1 MSAIANWG
9 ALTIGFLTSSLVL
22 PAYSQVVSD
31 GTINTTVNS
40 INNNF
45 TILNG
50 INKGDNLF
58 HSFSNFSVPTGG
70 SATFDLKNTPDITT
84 IFSRVTG
91 GNISRIDGLIQTLHS
106 NNPVSLFL
114 MNPNGIVFGQNAS
127 LNISGSFVGTT
138 ANRIKFA
145 DGMEFSAV
153 NASKPPLLTMSVPL
167 GLQMGQNSGAI
178 GLQGSGHN
186 ITAGFF
192 APADRSQNP
201 IGLQVRAGNTLAL
214 IGSGV
219 NFSGGVVTTK
229 GGGHLEVGSV
239 SDGLV
244 KLNFTT
250 AGLVGDYSAVNNFN
264 DIHLAQQS
272 LLDASGSG
280 GSIQLQGRNMS
291 LTEGSAVLLQN
302 FGIQQ
307 PSYGITVKATG
318 AVSLTGN
325 TSDGK
330 LNSFI
335 QIDNLGITPSGD
347 INLSAEQ
354 LVLKDGANIHN
365 WTFTPIDGGNITANV
380 KSMIDVDGFVPTNPI
395 VSTSITSITLNSG
408 KAGDMN
414 LSASNL
420 RVLNSGSVSTLS
432 AGSGQAGILRF
443 DIADLLEIA
452 GNNPFT
458 TLSSAVISSASNT
471 GDSGTTI
478 INTSRLLIRD
488 SGILGSST
496 VASGAAGN
504 VIVNASES
512 VEVRGRASGSILPAR
527 IASSAEILDPVTQAA
542 LKLPAIP
549 TGKAGSLTINTPIL
563 SVTDGAFVTVK
574 NDGPNSA
581 GDLQINTNS
590 IFLNNQGS
598 ISATT
603 TSGNGGDVK
612 LNLQDYLLMRRNS
625 QISAMARGQGNGGNL
640 AIKSPIIMGLENSD
654 IIANAVQGKGGNIA
668 ITTQGILGLV
678 FRNTLTPRED
688 LTNDIT
694 ASSQFNV
701 SGTVN
706 INNVGV
712 DPNSGL
718 VELPVNLT
726 DPSQKIAAGCAES
739 SGSSFVVTG
748 RGGVAQ
754 NPNQEVRSDR
764 TWSDTRD
771 ISAFHN
777 TKPLQAQ
784 SSQPPKALVQ
794 ATSWHRRADGKI
806 DIVAPQTANIQ
817 TSLTCA
823 AVPDSQFPNF

>member
-1 MSAIANWG
+1 MKVTFMCLGLLSGI
-9 ALTIGFLTSSLVL
+9 LTGGMFLPVK
-22 PAYSQVVSD
+22 AQVISD
-31 GTINTTVNS
+31 GTTNTIVNPS
-40 INNNF
+40 GNNF
-45 TILNG
+45 SILNG
-50 INKGDNLF
+50 RQEGNNLF

-70 SATFDLKNTPDITT
+70 AAKFDLTNTPNITT

-91 GNISRIDGLIQTLHS
+91 GNVSNIDGLIQTLNS

-114 MNPNGIVFGQNAS
+114 MNPNGIVFGQHTK
-127 LNISGSFVGTT
+127 LNVSGSFVGTT
-138 ANRIKFA
+138 ANSIKFS
-145 DGMEFSAV
+145 DGREFSAV
-153 NASKPPLLTMSVPL
+153 NPSELPLLTMNVPV
-167 GLQMGQNSGAI
+167 GLQMGANSGAI
-178 GLQGSGHN
+178 AVQGSGHN
-186 ITAGFF
+186 MTTGFF

-201 IGLQVRAGNTLAL
+201 IELQVGTGNTLAL

-219 NFSGGVVTTK
+219 NFSGGVATTK

-239 SDGLV
+239 SNGLV
-244 KLNFTT
+244 KLNSITP
-250 AGLVGDYSAVNNFN
+250 GLVGDYSAVNNFN
-264 DIHLAQQS
+264 DIHLAKQS

-280 GSIQLQGRNMS
+280 GSIQLQGRNIS

-318 AVSLTGN
+318 TVSLTGN
-325 TSDGK
+325 TSDAK
-330 LNSFI
+330 FNSFI
-335 QIDNLGITPSGD
+335 QIDNLGMTPSGD

-354 LVLKDGANIHN
+354 LVLKDGASIHN
-365 WTFTPIDGGNITANV
+365 WTFTPIDGGNITANA

-395 VSTSITSITLNSG
+395 VSSSITSITLNSG
-408 KAGDMN
+408 KAGDIN
-414 LSASNL
+414 LSAGNL
-420 RVLNSGSVSTLS
+420 RVVNSGAISTIS
-432 AGSGQAGILRF
+432 TGSGQAGILRF

-452 GNNPFT
+452 GNNPLT
-458 TLSSAVISSASNT
+458 SLSSGVISSASNT
-471 GDSGTTI
+471 GDSGSTI
-478 INTSRLLIRD
+478 INASRLLIRD

-504 VIVNASES
+504 VTVNASES
-512 VEVRGRASGSILPAR
+512 VEVRGKASGSILPAR
-527 IASSAEILDPVTQAA
+527 IASSAEILDPVTQAV
-542 LKLPAIP
+542 LRLPAIP

-563 SVTDGAFVTVK
+563 SVTDAAFVTVK

-581 GDLQINTNS
+581 GDLQINANS

-598 ISATT
+598 ISAST

-612 LNLQDYLLMRRNS
+612 LNLQDYLLMRRDS

-640 AIKSPIIMGLENSD
+640 AIKSPIIVGLENSD

-701 SGTVN
+701 SGTVD

-718 VELPVNLT
+718 IELPANLT
-726 DPSQKIAAGCAES
+726 DSSQQIATGCS
-739 SGSSFVVTG
+739 NNTDSKFVATG
-748 RGGVAQ
+748 RGGIPQ
-754 NPNQEVRSDR
+754 NSGENIGSDR
-764 TWSDTRD
+764 TWSDIRD
-771 ISAFHN
+771 LNAYKNNHPV
-777 TKPLQAQ
+777 TAQ
-784 SSQPPKALVQ
+784 IPKSPTTLIQ
-794 ATSWHRRADGKI
+794 ATGWRRNQQGKI
-806 DIVAPQTANIQ
+806 ELVADKSSVSLQQ
-817 TSLTCA
+817 SLTCA
-823 AVPDSQFPNF
+823 AVPKN